1 MSIIRIYTDG
11 GCSGNQER
19 INFGGWGAVLEMGEH
34 QKELFGG
41 ETNTTNNTQTTNVA
55 AVAAPAAGGVTAV
68 PTLDLWALLALSGLL
83 PLVARRRRG

>member
-34 QKELFGG
+34 QKELF
-41 ETNTTNNTQTTNVA
+41 
-55 AVAAPAAGGVTAV
+55 
-68 PTLDLWALLALSGLL
+68 
-83 PLVARRRRG
+83 

>member
-41 ETNTTNNTQTTNVA
+41 ETNTTNNRMEL
-55 AVAAPAAGGVTAV
+55 TAV
-68 PTLDLWALLALSGLL
+68 IEAFKALKKDGLTCL
-83 PLVARRRRG
+83 LYTSILLFVYNCNSFFDFFR